1 MTSLLHYSKK
11 CGKVNIYHGKGERM
25 RKWLKRLFCRYFDY
39 RITGHYFTHDKY
51 GYLVKKYNRQYY
63 LRKR

>member
-25 RKWLKRLFCRYFDY
+25 RKWLKRLFAGIL
-39 RITGHYFTHDKY
+39 ITESPVIISHMTKA
-51 GYLVKKYNRQYY
+51 VI
-63 LRKR
+63 